1 MNLRSAVLAFTSIAS
16 LSVSASTVT
25 GRIDAIQGRE
35 PLALR
40 ASVKPIFDFSRGR
53 LRLHAE
59 GLVEADAYR
68 RLPYSDGDRG
78 RVLFEEAYLETDL
91 APFTLR
97 LGLQPL
103 RWSES
108 WSVPS
113 LDFWTARR
121 WDRYFLD
128 PLPEQ
133 LKHPVGAL
141 LRYSSRDIEVEAFAS
156 VRTPQDSLPGGRGE
170 LEEEWRTEGGARAK
184 FRVQGWDFAPVYA
197 SARQVQNYGFSL
209 SYALET
215 AVAKF
220 EVGRNDEEAFFVVAG
235 ADLFLG
241 EWTLLPQLSFYR
253 ATPTSFS
260 ERIVYIPIRYEIGRN
275 KWEFQ
280 MLSTESGEVFWGSEF
295 GRSLNDTV
303 GVSVFLQDYQGQ
315 GGGLI
320 SSFNT
325 EVDSGWVTGL
335 RLSATL

>member
-1 MNLRSAVLAFTSIAS
+1 MNSRLGISLCALLAFAS
-16 LSVSASTVT
+16 AEASTVT
-25 GRIDAIQGRE
+25 GRLEALQGRE

-40 ASVKPIFDFSRGR
+40 ASVKPVVDLARGR
-53 LRLHAE
+53 FRIHAE
-59 GLVEADAYR
+59 GLLEADAYE
-68 RLPYSDGDRG
+68 RLPYADRDRG
-78 RVLFEEAYLETDL
+78 RVLFEEAYVEVDVS
-91 APFTLR
+91 PFTIR

-141 LRYSSRDIEVEAFAS
+141 VRYASRDIEVEAFAS
-156 VRTPQDSLPGGRGE
+156 ARTPQDSLPGGLGE
-170 LEEEWRTEGGARAK
+170 TEEEWRAEGGARAK
-184 FRVQGWDFAPVYA
+184 LRLQGWDFSPVYA
-197 SARQVQNYGFSL
+197 FARRVQNYGFSL
-209 SYALET
+209 SYAFDA

-220 EVGRNDEEAFFVVAG
+220 EVGRNDEEAFFVIGG
-235 ADLFLG
+235 ADFFLG

-253 ATPTSFS
+253 LTPRAET
-260 ERIVYIPIRYEIGRN
+260 ERILYLPLRYEVGRN

-280 MLSTESGEVFWGSEF
+280 LLTTESGEIFWGSEF
-295 GRSLNDTV
+295 ARSLNDTL
-303 GVSVFLQDYQGQ
+303 GLSVFLQDYQGQ

-320 SSFNT
+320 SSFDT
-325 EVDSGWVTGL
+325 QVGAGWVTGL